1 LEVKE
6 GVLMADPEASV
17 AKLTALRGLGVGVA
31 LDDFG
36 AAYSSLTQLGRLP
49 LDLLQLNH
57 SLVARLG
64 NEPEDDAVV
73 AAMID
78 FSHAVGWKVVG
89 QGVEGPNQVAKLGC
103 DLLQG
108 RHLAVPGAT
117 QEAAQIVVAKTRAP

>member
-1 LEVKE
+1 
-6 GVLMADPEASV
+6 MADPEASV
-17 AKLTALRGLGVGVA
+17 AKLTALRGLRVGVA

-64 NEPEDDAVV
+64 NEPEDDAIV
-73 AAMID
+73 AAVID
-78 FSHAVGWKVVG
+78 LSHALGWKVVG
-89 QGVEGPNQVAKLGC
+89 QCVEGPEQAARLTELGC

-108 RHLAVPGAT
+108 RHLSMPVAAREAT
-117 QEAAQIVVAKTRAP
+117 EMIAAKTPVL